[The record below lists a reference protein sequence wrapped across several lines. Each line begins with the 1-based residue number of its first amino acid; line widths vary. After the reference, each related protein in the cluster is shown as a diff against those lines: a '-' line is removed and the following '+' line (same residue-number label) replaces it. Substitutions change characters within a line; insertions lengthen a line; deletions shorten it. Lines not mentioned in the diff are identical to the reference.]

1 MPHSLRGPRRS
12 RSRSSES
19 PASAPR
25 DAAPLDAPPR
35 PGGGPSHAEHG
46 VHLAFGADPAT
57 SMVVS
62 WITREPVVR
71 PLARVVTGTAEAVR
85 EVGAGTRSYTDAV
98 TGWEIYAHH
107 ALLDELAPDTEYTYE
122 ITYQTTAAGVVREVG
137 RASFRTAPRGRAA
150 FTFACFGDHG
160 TDASDNPFGTPAS
173 SALVAGVER
182 VDPLFTLVDG
192 DLAYSNVSDVPPRA
206 WADWFAMIST
216 SAARRP
222 WMPSV
227 GNHETE
233 RGNGALGLAAYQTYF
248 QPPDNGE
255 EPYLAGLWYA
265 FTVGGVRF
273 VVLSGDD
280 VCYQDAGRVYLHG
293 YSSGRQTAWLERQ
306 LAEARADQAVDWI
319 IVVLHQAAV
328 STAEFHNGAD
338 LGLREAWLPLFDQYG
353 VDLVISGHEHHYERT
368 HPLRG
373 VVDGSATLTPRP
385 VPGSVSVAGG
395 GGGGTATLDT
405 SAGTV
410 HMLIGTGGSSTP
422 SAGQL
427 FDPPA
432 CRVVVGVREREPG
445 QRQRSSIRAVEPAP
459 WLAARFPE
467 HPYAFAALTV
477 DPGEP
482 GGTTRIQVTVYDS
495 ADAVPVPFDTF
506 TLARPRADAT

>member
-1 MPHSLRGPRRS
+1 M
-12 RSRSSES
+12 
-19 PASAPR
+19 
-25 DAAPLDAPPR
+25 
-35 PGGGPSHAEHG
+35 
-46 VHLAFGADPAT
+46 HLAFGPDPAT

-62 WITREPVVR
+62 WITPAPVAR
-71 PLARVVTGTAEAVR
+71 PLVQVITGAAGAVR
-85 EVGAGTRSYTDAV
+85 EVEAGSRSYTDAV
-98 TGWEIYAHH
+98 TGWRIHAHH
-107 ALLDELAPDTEYTYE
+107 ALLDDLEPDTRYTYE
-122 ITYQTTAAGVVREVG
+122 ITYETAPETTDGTPDGTPAVGTVRAVG
-137 RASFRTAPRGRAA
+137 GASFRTAPRGRAA
-150 FTFACFGDHG
+150 FTFTCFGDHG
-160 TDASDNPFGTPAS
+160 TDASDDPFGTPAS
-173 SALVAGVER
+173 GALVAGVER

-192 DLAYSNVSDVPPRA
+192 DLAYSNVSDAPPRA

-248 QPPDNGE
+248 QLPDNDE
-255 EPYLAGLWYA
+255 EPYLTGLWYA

-280 VCYQDAGRVYLHG
+280 VCYQDAGRVYLRG

-306 LAEARADQAVDWI
+306 LAEARADRTVDWI
-319 IVVLHQAAV
+319 VVALHQAAV
-328 STAEFHNGAD
+328 STAEYHNGAD
-338 LGLREAWLPLFDQYG
+338 LGLREAWLPLFDRYG

-368 HPLRG
+368 YPLRG
-373 VVDGSATLTPRP
+373 VVDGTPTLTPRP
-385 VPGSVSVAGG
+385 VPGSVSVAGDASAIGAG
-395 GGGGTATLDT
+395 GSAGGETEGEAGTGAGAGAGAGIGAGAATLDT

-427 FDPPA
+427 YDPPA
-432 CRVVVGVREREPG
+432 CRVVVGVRERAPG
-445 QRQRSSIRAVEPAP
+445 QRQRASIRVVEAAP

-477 DPGEP
+477 DPGQP
-482 GGTTRIQVTVYDS
+482 GGTTRLQVTVYDS
-495 ADAVPVPFDTF
+495 ANAVPVPFDGF
-506 TLARPRADAT
+506 TLARPRADAI